1 MTGNSAAPGII
12 PRAIGDLFR
21 HIETAVEKDRDSYF
35 YVRLSFVELYNNNF
49 RNLLENASRES
60 SNSQT
65 NDSKGLFSELDEMD
79 GNAHQAN
86 PVRAHLIVGLN
97 ENRPKKPH
105 HSSHDQNKIEVREST
120 TAGVFLS
127 GFNLRIPVTSA
138 VEAFKLVAQ
147 GNKLRATGTTQCNDV
162 SSRSHAILTFHV
174 ESKVTVVVPQ
184 SAQYTSNNDNSD
196 GDSYSTTVI
205 NNEGATSNNNSTSG
219 SKIEVRLGKIH
230 LVDLAGSE
238 RLSLSGAEGSMKL
251 ETQAIN
257 LSLTAL
263 GNVLSALSRNA
274 QFAMIQKSP
283 SSTIGGTVSGV
294 SGASGIGDG
303 SSTSGSGS
311 GLGSSTYVSRNESMS
326 GPVSSST
333 SLSSRPSTP
342 PKGANKGSHLLPVPY
357 RNSKLTHLLKDS
369 LGGNSK
375 TTMITTIRSGLDYI
389 KQTEMSLMYASR
401 AKKIVNTTEINL
413 HSNMSESSIHAVAT
427 EIDRL
432 QRSLGEKSY
441 ELERLVMIM
450 GKKASLVNENLLRQQ
465 LLTLTR

>member
-1 MTGNSAAPGII
+1 
-12 PRAIGDLFR
+12 
-21 HIETAVEKDRDSYF
+21 
-35 YVRLSFVELYNNNF
+35 
-49 RNLLENASRES
+49 
-60 SNSQT
+60 
-65 NDSKGLFSELDEMD
+65 
-79 GNAHQAN
+79 
-86 PVRAHLIVGLN
+86 
-97 ENRPKKPH
+97 
-105 HSSHDQNKIEVREST
+105 
-120 TAGVFLS
+120 
-127 GFNLRIPVTSA
+127 
-138 VEAFKLVAQ
+138 
-147 GNKLRATGTTQCNDV
+147 
-162 SSRSHAILTFHV
+162 
-174 ESKVTVVVPQ
+174 
-184 SAQYTSNNDNSD
+184 
-196 GDSYSTTVI
+196 
-205 NNEGATSNNNSTSG
+205 
-219 SKIEVRLGKIH
+219 
-230 LVDLAGSE
+230 
-238 RLSLSGAEGSMKL
+238 MKL

-326 GPVSSST
+326 GLVSSST

-432 QRSLGEKSY
+432 KRSLGEKSY

-450 GKKASLVNENLLRQQ
+450 GKKASLDNENLLRQQ
-465 LLTLTR
+465 LLTL